1 MKRRD
6 FIATTI
12 ATGSALSLHPYIA
25 KSSPVRNSKVQ
36 SADDFLEDD
45 SIMIIID
52 LFGGNDGLNT
62 VIPLLQD
69 EYYKLR
75 PNIALKEEDAIR
87 FQSTDLFLHPALV
100 TNVESDGFLGLLQNG
115 NLAIVERVGYENYT
129 MSHFRSSDIWSSGI
143 VNTDPNIKLLD
154 GWLGRY
160 FASKLD
166 NYPFEIPEHPL
177 GISISGEVPLE
188 LRSEKGHMGITL
200 TDPNSFYN
208 LGKGLTPFENKF
220 QGNTNFENE
229 FNFIHT
235 IAEQTEIY
243 SQEVKIAFDK
253 GKNTVQYPASGLAAK
268 MGLIAKLISGGLK
281 TKVYHLKLSS
291 FDSHVQQMNEPLSG
305 QHPILL
311 NQLASAISLFMKDAT
326 IQGFSKRVAG
336 LTTSEFGRRAYDNG
350 SRGSDHGASNVMFM
364 FAHDDNINS
373 GRKGDPPNLSDLDSN
388 GNPRFQFDFRRLY
401 TDFLETWFGASET
414 DTEDIFGEP
423 ILPMGILKPRI
434 KTGVQDFVNTNGRP
448 GIELYPNPVYQSSV
462 CNIRF
467 DLKQSVLGDIKVYA
481 TDGRVVQ
488 HIYNG
493 MLYNGPN
500 DRFKISGLRSGHYM
514 VTLTIENKRYS
525 APLNILK

>member
-12 ATGSALSLHPYIA
+12 ATGSALSLHPYLA

-45 SIMIIID
+45 SIMVIID

-220 QGNTNFENE
+220 QGKTNFENE

-253 GKNTVQYPASGLAAK
+253 GKNTVQYPASGLASK

-281 TKVYHLKLSS
+281 TKVYHLRLSS

-373 GRKGDPPNLSDLDSN
+373 GRKGDPPNLADLDSN

-401 TDFLETWFGASET
+401 TDFLETWFGASES

-423 ILPMGILKPRI
+423 ILPMGILKPRV
-434 KTGVQDFVNTNGRP
+434 KTGVQEFVNTNGRP

-467 DLKQSVLGDIKVYA
+467 DLKQSIIGDIKVYA
-481 TDGRVVQ
+481 TDGRIVK

-493 MLYNGPN
+493 MLYNGSN
-500 DRFKISGLRSGHYM
+500 KFEFSGLRSGHYM
-514 VTLTIENKRYS
+514 VTLTVENKRYS

>member
-6 FIATTI
+6 FIATTL

-25 KSSPVRNSKVQ
+25 KTNPIRSSKLQ

-62 VIPLLQD
+62 VIPLQQD
-69 EYYKLR
+69 EYYNLR

-87 FQSTDLFLHPALV
+87 FLSSNIYLHPALV
-100 TNVESDGFLGLLQNG
+100 TNVENDGFLGLLQNG
-115 NLAIVERVGYENYT
+115 NLAIIERVGYENYT

-143 VNTDPNIKLLD
+143 VNTDPSIKLLD

-188 LRSEKGHMGITL
+188 FRSEKGHMGIAL

-220 QGNTNFENE
+220 QGDTNFENE

-235 IAEQTEIY
+235 IAEQSEIY
-243 SQEVKIAFDK
+243 SQEVKLAFDK
-253 GKNTVQYPASGLAAK
+253 GINAVKYPTTGLAAK
-268 MGLIAKLISGGLK
+268 MGLISKLISGGLK
-281 TKVYHLKLSS
+281 TKVYHLRLSS
-291 FDSHVQQMNEPLSG
+291 FDSHVQQMNEPLAG

-364 FAHDDNINS
+364 FAHDDNITGHIFGES
-373 GRKGDPPNLSDLDSN
+373 PILSDLDNN
-388 GNPRFQFDFRRLY
+388 GNPRFQYDFRRLY
-401 TDFLETWFGASET
+401 TDFLETWFGASES
-414 DTEDIFGEP
+414 DTENIFGEP
-423 ILPMGILKPRI
+423 ILPMGILKARV
-434 KTGVQDFVNTNGRP
+434 KAGVKDNVYSNGRP
-448 GIELYPNPVYQSSV
+448 GIELFPNPVYQSSL

-467 DLKQSVLGDIKVYA
+467 DLKQSVMGDIKVYA
-481 TDGRVVQ
+481 TDGRVVK

-500 DRFKISGLRSGHYM
+500 KFEFSGLRTGHYM

>member
-6 FIATTI
+6 FIATTL

-25 KSSPVRNSKVQ
+25 KTNPIRNSKVQ

-62 VIPLLQD
+62 VIPLQQD
-69 EYYKLR
+69 EYYNLR

-87 FQSTDLFLHPALV
+87 YPNSDLYLHPALV
-100 TNVESDGFLGLLQNG
+100 TNVESEGFLGLFDKG
-115 NLAIVERVGYENYT
+115 NLAIVESVGYENYT

-143 VNTDPNIKLLD
+143 VNTDPSIKLLD

-177 GISISGEVPLE
+177 GISIGGEVPLE
-188 LRSEKGHMGITL
+188 FRSEKGHMGIAL

-208 LGKGLTPFENKF
+208 LGKGMTPFENKF
-220 QGNTNFENE
+220 QGDTNFENE

-235 IAEQTEIY
+235 IAEQSEIY
-243 SQEVKIAFDK
+243 SQEVKLAYDK
-253 GKNTVQYPASGLAAK
+253 GINAVKYPATGLAAK
-268 MGLIAKLISGGLK
+268 MGLISKLISGGLK
-281 TKVYHLKLSS
+281 TKVYHLRLSS
-291 FDSHVQQMNEPLSG
+291 FDSHVQQMNEPLAG

-350 SRGSDHGASNVMFM
+350 SRGSDHGASNVMFI
-364 FAHDDNINS
+364 FAHDDSINS
-373 GRKGDPPNLSDLDSN
+373 HRFGETILADLDNN
-388 GNPRFQFDFRRLY
+388 GNPRFQYDFRRLY
-401 TDFLETWFGASET
+401 TDFLETWFGASES

-423 ILPMGILKPRI
+423 ILPMGILKPRV
-434 KTGVQDFVNTNGRP
+434 KAGVQDFVYSNGRP
-448 GIELYPNPVYQSSV
+448 GIELYPNPVYQSGE
-462 CNIRF
+462 CTIRF
-467 DLKQSVLGDIKVYA
+467 DLKQSVQGDIKVYS
-481 TDGRVVQ
+481 TDGRVVK

-500 DRFKISGLRSGHYM
+500 DKFKITGLRTGHYM